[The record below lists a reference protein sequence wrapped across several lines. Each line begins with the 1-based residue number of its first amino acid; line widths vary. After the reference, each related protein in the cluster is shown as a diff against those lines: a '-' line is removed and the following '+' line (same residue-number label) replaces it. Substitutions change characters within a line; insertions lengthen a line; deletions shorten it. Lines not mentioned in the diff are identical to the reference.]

1 MRIHVLALDGAFDTG
16 LATILDTLSIAND
29 LAGSAGA
36 TSTSFEITVIGVR
49 RNVRTNHGLS
59 VPAVPVTKCGR
70 PDVVLIPALGAKM
83 PETLQRALERPD
95 VADAKVYL
103 REWAEG
109 GVLIGAACTG
119 TFVLADTLLLNG
131 QSATTSWWLAP
142 LFRKHYPR
150 VNLEDSRLVVSSS
163 GFVTAGAALA
173 HVDLALWLIRRGSPS
188 LAALTARFLSIEPR
202 SSQAVFAISDHLV
215 HSDPLVE
222 RFERWARHNLTQGF
236 SLTDAARATGTSE
249 RTLSRRLR
257 AVLDKTPLS
266 YFQDLRIERAVHL
279 LRTSTDSIDL
289 IASQVGYADGAT
301 LRALLRRKVG
311 CAVSELRTRY

>member
-1 MRIHVLALDGAFDTG
+1 
-16 LATILDTLSIAND
+16 
-29 LAGSAGA
+29 
-36 TSTSFEITVIGVR
+36 
-49 RNVRTNHGLS
+49 
-59 VPAVPVTKCGR
+59 
-70 PDVVLIPALGAKM
+70 
-83 PETLQRALERPD
+83 
-95 VADAKVYL
+95 
-103 REWAEG
+103 
-109 GVLIGAACTG
+109 
-119 TFVLADTLLLNG
+119 
-131 QSATTSWWLAP
+131 

-301 LRALLRRKVG
+301 LGALLRRKVG